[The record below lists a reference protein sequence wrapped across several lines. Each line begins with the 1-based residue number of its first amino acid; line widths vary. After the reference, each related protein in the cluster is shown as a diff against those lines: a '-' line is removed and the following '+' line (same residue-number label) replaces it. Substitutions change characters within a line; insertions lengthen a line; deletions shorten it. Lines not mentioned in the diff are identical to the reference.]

1 MSEDIAEKAARRS
14 PVQGRSQET
23 VQRVLAA
30 TSALLARGVAPE
42 VLTTAQIA
50 GEAGLSVGAIYRFFQ
65 DKQAIVDAIA
75 VARMEEFEQALGL
88 RFMFAMPDSPTAL
101 LGAVID
107 AFAEYLAA
115 HPEFRTLAYGGPGGG
130 RYISRQTR
138 EAQAGAGQ
146 IADMVRAFLAEA
158 FDWAPDAGFD
168 FRLRCAIEIGDRM
181 IGFAFEQ
188 PDETARRAVLA
199 EAKALLG
206 GYLFAL

>member
-1 MSEDIAEKAARRS
+1 MSEEITSPRRA

-30 TSALLARGVAPE
+30 AAGLLARGVTPE
-42 VLTTAQIA
+42 TLTTAQIA
-50 GEAGLSVGAIYRFFQ
+50 TEAGLSVGAIYRFYP

-75 VARMEEFEQALGL
+75 VARMEEFQADLGMRL
-88 RFMFAMPDSPTAL
+88 LFAMPPTAGAL

-107 AFAEYLAA
+107 AFAAYLLA

-130 RYISRQTR
+130 RYISRATR
-138 EAQAGAGQ
+138 EAQEGMGQ
-146 IADMVRAFLAEA
+146 VADMVRDFLAEM
-158 FDWAPDAGFD
+158 FDFRPDAGFD

-188 PDETARRAVLA
+188 PNPTDRTRVLD
-199 EAKALLG
+199 EAKALLA
-206 GYLFAL
+206 GYLFAV